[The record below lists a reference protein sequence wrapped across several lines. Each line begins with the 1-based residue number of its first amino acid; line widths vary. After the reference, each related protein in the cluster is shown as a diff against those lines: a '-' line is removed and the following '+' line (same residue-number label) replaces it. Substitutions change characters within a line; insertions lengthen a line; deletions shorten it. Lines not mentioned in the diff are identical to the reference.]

1 MSEFIAVVL
10 MLSAFWLTIWSLV
23 MMSPIV
29 TALILIVWIVA
40 IYLLDRNLRKG

>member
-23 MMSPIV
+23 TMNPIV
-29 TALILIVWIVA
+29 TAMILIVWIVA
-40 IYLLDRNLRKG
+40 MYLLHRNLRKG